1 MQALT
6 SKPHALP
13 LFLLAL
19 TIGVLVWSGINP
31 HDRPTWWLEVA
42 PVLVAIPLLIATYRS
57 FRLTSILYVLIAV
70 HCIILM
76 VGGHY
81 TYALVPLFD
90 MIRDWLGTAR
100 NSYDG
105 LGHFAQGFVPA
116 MIGRELLIRTSALKT
131 GKWLPVVIVLSC
143 LGISALYELL
153 EWATALAI
161 GASADDFLGTQNDPW
176 DTQKDMALA
185 GVGAAL
191 ALLILS
197 SWHNRQLAQL
207 QKPQ

>member
-1 MQALT
+1 MQTLI
-6 SKPHALP
+6 SKPHTLP
-13 LFLLAL
+13 LALLAL
-19 TIGVLVWSGINP
+19 TVGVLIWSGIKP
-31 HDRPTWWLEVA
+31 FDRVTWWMEVA

-57 FRLTSILYVLIAV
+57 FRLTSILYVLITI

-116 MIGRELLIRTSALKT
+116 MIGRELLIRTSALKS

-143 LGISALYELL
+143 LGISALYELI
-153 EWATALAI
+153 EWGAAVAI
-161 GASADDFLGTQNDPW
+161 GAGADDFLGTQNDPW

-185 GVGAAL
+185 GVGATL
-191 ALLILS
+191 ALLTLS
-197 SWHNRQLAQL
+197 SWHNRELAQL

>member
-1 MQALT
+1 MSRSSYLPIAL
-6 SKPHALP
+6 L
-13 LFLLAL
+13 
-19 TIGVLVWSGINP
+19 VLVTATFIWSGIAP
-31 HDRPTWWLEVA
+31 FDRATWWMEVA
-42 PVLVAIPLLIATYRS
+42 PVLVAIPLLLATYRT
-57 FRLTSILYVLIAV
+57 FRLTSILYVLIAI

-116 MIGRELLIRTSALKT
+116 MIGRELLIRTSTLKS
-131 GKWLPVVIVLSC
+131 GKWLPVVILLSC
-143 LGISALYELL
+143 LGISALYELI
-153 EWATALAI
+153 EWAAAVAI
-161 GASADDFLGTQNDPW
+161 GAGADDFLGTQNDPW

-185 GVGAAL
+185 GVGATL
-191 ALLILS
+191 ALLTLS
-197 SWHNRQLAQL
+197 SWHNRELAHL